1 MSTRVHSD
9 AARAL
14 ESPFCHTVIDYV
26 CVRDSDKMP
35 PNQLQDQEGGK
46 SLKRFQIFHGF
57 SESCHLLTLR
67 EMRPFALPLLVLVV
81 PALAAC
87 GSKTA
92 APNDNAVATAY
103 GPTAYPW
110 AAGVLWNCTFNIADY
125 PGSSADV
132 RFVRFWMRV

>member
-1 MSTRVHSD
+1 MV
-9 AARAL
+9 
-14 ESPFCHTVIDYV
+14 
-26 CVRDSDKMP
+26 
-35 PNQLQDQEGGK
+35 QEGGK
-46 SLKRFQIFHGF
+46 SLKQLQNLLFLLN
-57 SESCHLLTLR
+57 CHLLALL
-67 EMRPFALPLLVLVV
+67 EMHPFALPLLALVVV
-81 PALAAC
+81 PALAKC

-132 RFVRFWMRV
+132 RFVRLAMRV